1 MTHTAVPA
9 ERRMA
14 NDIAKHHA
22 HLPADQAAEAVAGH
36 LTKFWDPRMRQRLL
50 ASVEEGAEGADGA
63 DGADGFDPLVL
74 AAVKLMR

>member
-1 MTHTAVPA
+1 MAHTAVPA

-22 HLPADQAAEAVAGH
+22 HLPADLAAEAIAGH
-36 LTKFWDPRMRQRLL
+36 LTRFWDPRMRERLL
-50 ASVEEGAEGADGA
+50 ASVDQGADGA